1 MKKTPQSYIKP
12 SNPTYGELFGKEL
25 GEYTLAVPPYQRPFV
40 WTQKK
45 AETLLNDWKEYL
57 QSVQYQKGIDY
68 YMGTIIIHKDDEN
81 HKLNI
86 VDGQQRITTLLILDY
101 ALNGKSSVIIRYKK
115 QIEIDVK
122 NYNSKKS
129 INAITYFAAKCC
141 KKVGRYE
148 LLKQNNIF
156 QHLRFTVI
164 MTENEDDAFTFFDS
178 QNNRGVQPSAVDVL
192 KAVHL
197 RAIHADE
204 KLQRKSACLWEK
216 TQNIGENIFRNKSE
230 EYLNNLI
237 VIALWR
243 LRTWKGSSFYYDASY
258 ESVMHEFAEK
268 LEYTGKNNI
277 KVYTVPSSFELLIDS
292 DMKIKKET
300 LSDTNT
306 IKSYP
311 FTVRQPLVK
320 GICFFTFVETYH
332 HIATELFL
340 NDSKDSEISEM
351 RNLFNKLYIETEST
365 HYMSD
370 YFIMLMIF
378 YFDKFGSE
386 NLYYFALCIDYIIG
400 QWRTEYYFFRKEA
413 MMNVTQKNNIIDK
426 IQISY
431 ESKDIIRDLLE
442 IQIER
447 KHEKA
452 PTNSPIQ
459 RYKQANFDY
468 FNQKETEDSDFVN
481 NKKEWVRDII
491 ENGKQ
496 ELFIK

>member
-1 MKKTPQSYIKP
+1 MMQQNYIQP
-12 SNPTYGELFGKEL
+12 SNPAYEELFKNL
-25 GEYTLAVPPYQRPFV
+25 KEYTLCVPPYQRPFV
-40 WTQKK
+40 WTQQK

-68 YMGTIIIHKDDEN
+68 YMGTIIIHKDDDN
-81 HKLNI
+81 QKLNI

-101 ALNGKSSVIIRYKK
+101 AFNGESSAIIRYKN
-115 QIEIDVK
+115 QIEINVK
-122 NYNSKKS
+122 NYKSKKN
-129 INAITYFAAKCC
+129 INAITTFAKKCTQNA
-141 KKVGRYE
+141 GRYE
-148 LLKQNNIF
+148 LLQRTNIF

-197 RAIHADE
+197 RAIHTDD
-204 KLQRKSACLWEK
+204 KLQKKSACLWEE
-216 TQNIGENIFRNKSE
+216 TQNVSENIFRNQPE

-243 LRTWKGSSFYYDASY
+243 LRTWKGRSFLYDASY
-258 ESVMHEFAEK
+258 ENIMHEFAEK

-277 KVYTVPSSFELLIDS
+277 KVYAVPSSFELLVDS
-292 DMKIKKET
+292 EMNIKKET
-300 LSDTNT
+300 FFNTNT

-320 GICFFTFVETYH
+320 GVCFFAFVATYH
-332 HIATELFL
+332 QIAIELFL
-340 NDSKDSEISEM
+340 NDGKDSEIVKM
-351 RNLFNKLYIETEST
+351 RKLFKNLYIDTGST
-365 HYMSD
+365 TYMSD

-378 YFDKFGSE
+378 YFDKFGSDH
-386 NLYYFALCIDYIIG
+386 LYYFALCIDYIIG

-413 MMNVTQKNNIIDK
+413 MMNVTQRNNIIDK

-431 ESKDIIRDLLE
+431 ESKDVIKDLLE

-447 KHEKA
+447 KHEVA
-452 PTNSPIQ
+452 PNNSPIQ
-459 RYKQANFDY
+459 RYKQANYKY
-468 FNQKETEDSDFVN
+468 FNQKETEDAEFVN
-481 NKKEWVRDII
+481 NKKEWIKDII
-491 ENGKQ
+491 ENGK
-496 ELFIK
+496 

>member
-1 MKKTPQSYIKP
+1 MHKIEKKLK
-12 SNPTYGELFGKEL
+12 
-25 GEYTLAVPPYQRPFV
+25 YT
-40 WTQKK
+40 
-45 AETLLNDWKEYL
+45 
-57 QSVQYQKGIDY
+57 S
-68 YMGTIIIHKDDEN
+68 
-81 HKLNI
+81 
-86 VDGQQRITTLLILDY
+86 
-101 ALNGKSSVIIRYKK
+101 
-115 QIEIDVK
+115 
-122 NYNSKKS
+122 
-129 INAITYFAAKCC
+129 
-141 KKVGRYE
+141 
-148 LLKQNNIF
+148 
-156 QHLRFTVI
+156 
-164 MTENEDDAFTFFDS
+164 
-178 QNNRGVQPSAVDVL
+178 
-192 KAVHL
+192 
-197 RAIHADE
+197 
-204 KLQRKSACLWEK
+204 
-216 TQNIGENIFRNKSE
+216 
-230 EYLNNLI
+230 
-237 VIALWR
+237 
-243 LRTWKGSSFYYDASY
+243 
-258 ESVMHEFAEK
+258 
-268 LEYTGKNNI
+268 KNNI

-292 DMKIKKET
+292 DMKIKKEP

-306 IKSYP
+306 IKPYP

-378 YFDKFGSE
+378 YFDKLCSE

-431 ESKDIIRDLLE
+431 ESKDIISDLLE

-452 PTNSPIQ
+452 PTNSPIE
-459 RYKQANFDY
+459 RYKHANFVY
-468 FNQKETEDSDFVN
+468 FGKEETEDSDFVN